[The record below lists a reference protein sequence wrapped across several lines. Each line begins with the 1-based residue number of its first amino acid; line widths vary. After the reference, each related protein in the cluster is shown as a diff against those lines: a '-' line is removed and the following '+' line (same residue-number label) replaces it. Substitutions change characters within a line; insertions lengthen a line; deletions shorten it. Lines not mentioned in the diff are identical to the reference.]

1 MTIPTRHAVVTGATQ
16 GIGLEAAKALLHMGW
31 QVTLVGRNSSALA
44 TVSANLKQPDRV
56 TTRVADLS
64 LLRQTRKLGDDLLQ
78 AAQPIHALINN
89 AGAYFNPRQLTT
101 EGVEATWALNH
112 LSPFGL
118 TQTVEP
124 LLRAAATPDN
134 PARVV
139 VVSSNAHTMA
149 KKPPLDDLEFAI
161 GYKAMQAYAR
171 SKLANIWF
179 VREQANRWAQTGN
192 PAITINA
199 VHPGIVGT
207 RFFRGNGFFGWFW
220 RTLLDRVAITP
231 AQGAQGLLRLATDP
245 SLAAVTGKYFS
256 QITEKEPAPL
266 AKDAFL
272 AQQVW
277 QASDKRWR
285 EVTA

>member
-64 LLRQTRKLGDDLLQ
+64 LLRQTSKLGDDLLQ

-149 KKPPLDDLEFAI
+149 KKPPRDDLEFAI
-161 GYKAMQAYAR
+161 GYNAGLCPQQTGKHLVCPRASQPLGPDRQPSHHHQCRSSRYSRHPLLSRQRLLWLVLAYPARPRCHFAR
-171 SKLANIWF
+171 S
-179 VREQANRWAQTGN
+179 RG
-192 PAITINA
+192 
-199 VHPGIVGT
+199 PG
-207 RFFRGNGFFGWFW
+207 
-220 RTLLDRVAITP
+220 VAP
-231 AQGAQGLLRLATDP
+231 PRD
-245 SLAAVTGKYFS
+245 
-256 QITEKEPAPL
+256 
-266 AKDAFL
+266 
-272 AQQVW
+272 
-277 QASDKRWR
+277 
-285 EVTA
+285 

>member
-1 MTIPTRHAVVTGATQ
+1 
-16 GIGLEAAKALLHMGW
+16 
-31 QVTLVGRNSSALA
+31 
-44 TVSANLKQPDRV
+44 
-56 TTRVADLS
+56 
-64 LLRQTRKLGDDLLQ
+64 
-78 AAQPIHALINN
+78 
-89 AGAYFNPRQLTT
+89 
-101 EGVEATWALNH
+101 
-112 LSPFGL
+112 
-118 TQTVEP
+118 
-124 LLRAAATPDN
+124 
-134 PARVV
+134 
-139 VVSSNAHTMA
+139 MA

-272 AQQVW
+272 AQKVW